1 MNPIDILNT
10 LIGSVAW
17 PTLRG
22 VLHVT
27 FFLVVLYLVKVMLWD
42 QRGAT
47 PLRHLPKPKRSV
59 GVALAVLVVLFGTAL
74 AYQAT
79 WQLAGVT
86 RPRFVAFMQ
95 TYDRRQFNPA
105 HGIERGRIL
114 DRHGE
119 VLAFSELRDGRSKRV
134 YPYGPAFAHVV
145 GYTDA
150 RYGAAGM
157 EAAANAHLNGSTPMD
172 LKAWGQLGRQVLTR
186 DRHPKGQD
194 LTLTLDTELQL
205 TAAKALDGRRGAVV
219 MLRPGDGAVR
229 VLLSTPG
236 YDPNAVTGALFN
248 GRDPAAPLLNRAT
261 QGLYPPGSTFKV
273 VIAVEAL
280 NAGFRGTLPCPA
292 DGFTTS
298 ARYPKIRD
306 HEYYSARRR
315 GQAWRGHGNLDLSKA
330 LSESS
335 NVFFAQLGD
344 RLGHDAFHGTLER
357 FQFNRELPLH
367 EGLFGA
373 QTMQTGRIRRIGR
386 TDRYGLA
393 QAAIGQGRVLTTP
406 AQMALVAATVA
417 NAGLMVRPRLVVS
430 DAPKA
435 LARPMNA
442 TNAARVGQM
451 MRRVVTEGTGRGID
465 TPGLAI
471 AGKTGTAQNPKGK
484 SHSWFIGYAP
494 AGSHERHGGLAVAV
508 LVEEGG
514 YGSATAAPIARELL
528 VQANARG
535 MLR

>member
-273 VIAVEAL
+273 VIAAEAL
-280 NAGFRGTLPCPA
+280 NAGCRGTLPCPA

>member
-1 MNPIDILNT
+1 MNPIETLNT

-27 FFLVVLYLVKVMLWD
+27 FFLVVLYLLKVMLWD

-47 PLRHLPKPKRSV
+47 GLRHLPKAKRIV
-59 GVALAVLVVLFGTAL
+59 GPAIAALVVLFGAAL
-74 AYQAT
+74 AYQAS

-86 RPRFVAFMQ
+86 RPRFIAFMQ

-114 DRHGE
+114 DSQGE
-119 VLAFSELRDGRSKRV
+119 VLAFSALRDGRSKRV

-157 EAAANAHLNGSTPMD
+157 EAAANAHLNGSTPVD

-194 LTLTLDTELQL
+194 LVLTLDTELQL
-205 TAAKALDGRRGAVV
+205 MAARALGERRGAVV
-219 MLRPGDGAVR
+219 MLRPGDGAIR

-236 YDPNAVTGALFN
+236 YDPNAVTGALFQ
-248 GRDPAAPLLNRAT
+248 GRDPAAPLLSRAT

-273 VIAVEAL
+273 VVAAEAL

-315 GQAWRGHGNLDLSKA
+315 GQTWRGHGSLDLSKA
-330 LSESS
+330 LAESS

-344 RLGHDAFHGTLER
+344 RLGHDAFHDTLDR

-373 QTMQTGRIRRIGR
+373 QTMQTGRIRRIAR
-386 TDRYGLA
+386 SDRYGLA
-393 QAAIGQGRVLTTP
+393 QAAIGQGRMLTTP

-417 NAGLMVRPRLVVS
+417 NGGLMVRPRLVVS
-430 DAPKA
+430 DQPKA
-435 LARPMNA
+435 LGRPLGA
-442 TNAARVGQM
+442 ADAARLGRM
-451 MRRVVTEGTGRGID
+451 MRRVVSEGTGRGID
-465 TPGLAI
+465 TEGLAI
-471 AGKTGTAQNPKGK
+471 AGKTGTAQNPGGK

-494 AGSHERHGGLAVAV
+494 AGSRERHAGLAVAV

-514 YGSATAAPIARELL
+514 YGSATAAPIARDLL
-528 VQANARG
+528 VQAHSRG